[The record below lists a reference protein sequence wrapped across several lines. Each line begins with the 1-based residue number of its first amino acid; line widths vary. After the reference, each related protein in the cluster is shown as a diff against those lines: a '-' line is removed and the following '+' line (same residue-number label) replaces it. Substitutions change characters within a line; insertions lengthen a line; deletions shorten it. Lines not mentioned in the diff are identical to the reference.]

1 MALPRCPSCGSVI
14 FPSAR
19 EGGDVSPLCEH
30 CQSEAASTGHAG
42 TTRRIAQVREE
53 VLEPSGPFLLP
64 GRAALP
70 PEEVLEHLG
79 TAPSQGAIAKGP
91 APVREEVLEPSGPFV
106 LPGGPAV
113 PSAALMMDADA
124 AEEPEH
130 DEDARERRR
139 REEGDGEGGEE
150 EAEVV
155 VEPSGPF
162 VVPSTPSGAAVPPVS
177 LEASPGGAVDP
188 YLHAGAAAVRGGI
201 VRGAV
206 RPHPDDEEAVPSIVV
221 DPALQGRGELTTELP
236 RSVREALGG
245 TREPAP
251 VSWTPL
257 AIAFVAG
264 MLAGAAL
271 VLAILRI

>member
-1 MALPRCPSCGSVI
+1 VI

-19 EGGDVSPLCEH
+19 EGGDVSPLCEQ
-30 CQSEAASTGHAG
+30 CQSDAAATGHAG
-42 TTRRIAQVREE
+42 AVKRIAPVREE

-79 TAPSQGAIAKGP
+79 TAPGGEAVAKSP
-91 APVREEVLEPSGPFV
+91 APVREVVLEPSGPFV
-106 LPGGPAV
+106 LPGAPAV
-113 PSAALMMDADA
+113 PSAAAMMAADA
-124 AEEPEH
+124 AAEPEH
-130 DEDARERRR
+130 DEDARERRG
-139 REEGDGEGGEE
+139 REESDGEDGDEKE
-150 EAEVV
+150 EVV

-162 VVPSTPSGAAVPPVS
+162 VVPTTPSGAAVPPVS
-177 LEASPGGAVDP
+177 LDASAGGTVDP
-188 YLHAGAAAVRGGI
+188 YLHAGAAAVRGGV
-201 VRGAV
+201 VRGAP

-245 TREPAP
+245 AHEPAP

-257 AIAFVAG
+257 AVAFVAG